1 MKINRHAKIL
11 DLISRDDIETQEE
24 LAEKLNAEGFPVT
37 QATVSRDI
45 REMKLTKV
53 TNDRGRQV
61 YKVMQGTET
70 GMNEKYL
77 RILRDGFVA
86 MDMAQNILVVKTV
99 AGMAMAVAAALDA
112 MKWPE
117 IAGCIAG
124 DDTIMCAVRSVDETL
139 IVMDKIKKI
148 IAAGIIK
155 RNGSVICWQ
164 IFM

>member
-77 RILRDGFVA
+77 RILRDGGGAAWPCQLLPPVPQHLSQGWAFL
-86 MDMAQNILVVKTV
+86 QNTVLLLLQHRGNGVVHD
-99 AGMAMAVAAALDA
+99 LLQ
-112 MKWPE
+112 
-117 IAGCIAG
+117 G
-124 DDTIMCAVRSVDETL
+124 DFRGL
-139 IVMDKIKKI
+139 LWL
-148 IAAGIIK
+148 
-155 RNGSVICWQ
+155 R
-164 IFM
+164 

>member
-86 MDMAQNILVVKTV
+86 MDMAQNILVVKT
-99 AGMAMAVAAALDA
+99 AVAAALDA

-148 IAAGIIK
+148 IAAGTPLH
-155 RNGSVICWQ
+155 N
-164 IFM
+164 